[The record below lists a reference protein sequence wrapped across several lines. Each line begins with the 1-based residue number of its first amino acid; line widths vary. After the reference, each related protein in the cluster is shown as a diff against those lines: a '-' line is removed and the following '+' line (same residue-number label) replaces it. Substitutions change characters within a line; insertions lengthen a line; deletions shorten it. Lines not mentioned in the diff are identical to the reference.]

1 MRYHFQV
8 EGAAMYKVIIVDDE
22 KNIRERM
29 AKFLPWDEFDFEVI
43 GTAKDGLAALELV
56 KSLEPDLI
64 LSDIKMPNIDGI
76 QLAEQLHRHY
86 PEVVTVF
93 ISSYNEFELAQKAI
107 RFNVKGYLLK
117 PVMKNDFRELM
128 SGLSKQGLF
137 QVSKEVLKVQVHKP
151 ENTSEYMDKARKY
164 LFEHYAENI
173 TLKDVAD
180 ELYIHEAYFSKLFNQ
195 EIGEGFNAFVN
206 GIRIER
212 AKEQLMF
219 SNKQLK
225 DISNEVGFSSSS
237 YFNRVFKQKVGV
249 SPLTFRKTSQKND

>member
-1 MRYHFQV
+1 
-8 EGAAMYKVIIVDDE
+8 MYKVIIVDDE

-29 AKFLPWDEFDFEVI
+29 AKFLPWNEFDFEVV
-43 GTAKDGLAALELV
+43 GTAKDGLAALDLV
-56 KSLEPDLI
+56 KSFEPDLV

-76 QLAEQLHRHY
+76 QLAEQLNRHY
-86 PEVVTVF
+86 PDIVTVF

-107 RFNVKGYLLK
+107 HFNVKGYLLK

-128 SGLSKQGLF
+128 SNLSKQNLF
-137 QVSKEVLKVQVHKP
+137 RLSEEVPKIKVHSP
-151 ENTSEYMDKARKY
+151 ENTSNYMEKAKKY
-164 LFEHYAENI
+164 LFENYAENI

-180 ELYIHEAYFSKLFNQ
+180 ELFIHEAYFSKLFNQ

-212 AKEQLMF
+212 AKEQLKY

-225 DISNEVGFSSSS
+225 DISNEVGFRSSS
-237 YFNRVFKQKVGV
+237 YFNRVFKQNVGM
-249 SPLTFRKTSQKND
+249 SPMTFRKMSQKDE

>member
-1 MRYHFQV
+1 
-8 EGAAMYKVIIVDDE
+8 MYKVIIVDDE

-29 AKFLPWDEFDFEVI
+29 AKFLPWDEFDFEVV
-43 GTAKDGLAALELV
+43 GTAKDGLAALDLV
-56 KSLEPDLI
+56 KSFEPDLV

-76 QLAEQLHRHY
+76 QLAEQLNRHY
-86 PEVVTVF
+86 PDIVTVF

-107 RFNVKGYLLK
+107 HFNVKGYLLK

-128 SGLSKQGLF
+128 SNLSKQNLF
-137 QVSKEVLKVQVHKP
+137 RLSEEVPKIKVHSP
-151 ENTSEYMDKARKY
+151 ENASNYMEKAKKY
-164 LFEHYAENI
+164 LFENYAENI

-180 ELYIHEAYFSKLFNQ
+180 ELFIHEAYFSKLFNQ

-212 AKEQLMF
+212 AKEQLKY

-225 DISNEVGFSSSS
+225 DISNEVGFRSSS
-237 YFNRVFKQKVGV
+237 YFNRVFKQNVGM
-249 SPLTFRKTSQKND
+249 SPMTFRKMSQKDE

>member
-1 MRYHFQV
+1 
-8 EGAAMYKVIIVDDE
+8 MYKVIIVDDE

-29 AKFLPWDEFDFEVI
+29 AKFLPWDEFDFEVV
-43 GTAKDGLAALELV
+43 GTAKDGLAALDLV
-56 KSLEPDLI
+56 KSFEPDLV

-76 QLAEQLHRHY
+76 QLAEQLNRHY
-86 PEVVTVF
+86 PDIVTVF

-107 RFNVKGYLLK
+107 HFNVKGYLLK

-128 SGLSKQGLF
+128 SNLSKQNLF
-137 QVSKEVLKVQVHKP
+137 RLSEEVPKIKVHSP
-151 ENTSEYMDKARKY
+151 ENASNYMEKAKKY
-164 LFEHYAENI
+164 LFENYAENI

-180 ELYIHEAYFSKLFNQ
+180 ELFIHEAYFSKLFNQ

-212 AKEQLMF
+212 AKEQLKY

-225 DISNEVGFSSSS
+225 DISNEVGFRSSS
-237 YFNRVFKQKVGV
+237 YFNRVFKQNVGI
-249 SPLTFRKTSQKND
+249 SPMTFRKMSQKDE

>member
-1 MRYHFQV
+1 
-8 EGAAMYKVIIVDDE
+8 MYKVIIVDDE

-29 AKFLPWDEFDFEVI
+29 AKFLPWNEFDFEVV
-43 GTAKDGLAALELV
+43 GTAKDGLAALDLV
-56 KSLEPDLI
+56 KSFEPDLV

-76 QLAEQLHRHY
+76 QLAEQLNRHY
-86 PEVVTVF
+86 PDIVTVF

-107 RFNVKGYLLK
+107 HFNVKGYLLK

-128 SGLSKQGLF
+128 SNLSKQNLF
-137 QVSKEVLKVQVHKP
+137 RLSEEVPKIKVHSP
-151 ENTSEYMDKARKY
+151 ENASNYMEKAKKY
-164 LFEHYAENI
+164 LFENYAENI

-180 ELYIHEAYFSKLFNQ
+180 ELFIHEAYFSKLFNQ

-212 AKEQLMF
+212 AKEQLKY

-225 DISNEVGFSSSS
+225 DISNEVGFRSSS
-237 YFNRVFKQKVGV
+237 YFNRVFKQNVGM
-249 SPLTFRKTSQKND
+249 SPMTFRKMSQKDE

>member
-1 MRYHFQV
+1 
-8 EGAAMYKVIIVDDE
+8 MYKVIIVDDE

-29 AKFLPWDEFDFEVI
+29 AKFLPWDEFDFEVV
-43 GTAKDGLAALELV
+43 GTAKDGLAALDLV
-56 KSLEPDLI
+56 KSFEPDLV

-76 QLAEQLHRHY
+76 QLAEQLNRHY
-86 PEVVTVF
+86 PDIVTVF

-107 RFNVKGYLLK
+107 HFNVKGYLLK

-128 SGLSKQGLF
+128 SNLSKQNLF
-137 QVSKEVLKVQVHKP
+137 RLSEEVPKIKVHLP
-151 ENTSEYMDKARKY
+151 ENASNYMEKAKKY
-164 LFEHYAENI
+164 LFENYAENI

-180 ELYIHEAYFSKLFNQ
+180 ELFIHEAYFSKLFNQ

-212 AKEQLMF
+212 AKEQLKY

-225 DISNEVGFSSSS
+225 DISNEVGFRSSS
-237 YFNRVFKQKVGV
+237 YFNRVFKQNVGI
-249 SPLTFRKTSQKND
+249 SPMTFRKMSQKDE

>member
-1 MRYHFQV
+1 
-8 EGAAMYKVIIVDDE
+8 MYKVIIVDDE

-29 AKFLPWDEFDFEVI
+29 AKFLPWNEFDFEVV
-43 GTAKDGLAALELV
+43 GTAKDGLAALDLV
-56 KSLEPDLI
+56 KSFEPDLV

-76 QLAEQLHRHY
+76 QLAEQLNRHY
-86 PEVVTVF
+86 PDIVTVF

-107 RFNVKGYLLK
+107 HFNVKGYLLK

-128 SGLSKQGLF
+128 SNLSKQNLF
-137 QVSKEVLKVQVHKP
+137 RLSEEVPKIKVHSP
-151 ENTSEYMDKARKY
+151 ENASNYMEKAKKY
-164 LFEHYAENI
+164 LFENYAENI

-180 ELYIHEAYFSKLFNQ
+180 ELFIHEAYFSKLFNQ

-212 AKEQLMF
+212 AKEQLKY

-225 DISNEVGFSSSS
+225 DISNEVGFRSSS
-237 YFNRVFKQKVGV
+237 YFNRVFKQNVGI
-249 SPLTFRKTSQKND
+249 SPMTFRKMSQKDE

>member
-1 MRYHFQV
+1 
-8 EGAAMYKVIIVDDE
+8 MYKVIIVDDE

-29 AKFLPWDEFDFEVI
+29 AKFLPWDEFDFEVV
-43 GTAKDGLAALELV
+43 GTAKDGLAALDLV
-56 KSLEPDLI
+56 KSFEPDLV

-76 QLAEQLHRHY
+76 QLAEQLNRHY
-86 PEVVTVF
+86 PDIVTVF

-107 RFNVKGYLLK
+107 HFNVKGYLLK

-128 SGLSKQGLF
+128 SNLSKQNLF
-137 QVSKEVLKVQVHKP
+137 RLSEEVPKIKVHSP
-151 ENTSEYMDKARKY
+151 ENASNYMEKAKKY
-164 LFEHYAENI
+164 LFENYAENI

-180 ELYIHEAYFSKLFNQ
+180 ELFIHEAYFSKLFNQ

-212 AKEQLMF
+212 AKEQLKY

-225 DISNEVGFSSSS
+225 DISNEVGFRSSS
-237 YFNRVFKQKVGV
+237 YFNRVFKQNVGV
-249 SPLTFRKTSQKND
+249 SPMTFRKMSQKDE

>member
-1 MRYHFQV
+1 
-8 EGAAMYKVIIVDDE
+8 MYKVIIVDDE

-29 AKFLPWDEFDFEVI
+29 AKFLPWDEFNFEVM
-43 GTAKDGLAALELV
+43 GTAKDGLAALDLV
-56 KSLEPDLI
+56 KSFEPDLV

-76 QLAEQLHRHY
+76 QLAEQLYRHY
-86 PEVVTVF
+86 PHIVTVF

-128 SGLSKQGLF
+128 SNLSKQNLF
-137 QVSKEVLKVQVHKP
+137 QLPKEFLKIQVHTP
-151 ENTSEYMDKARKY
+151 ENTRDYMDKAKKY
-164 LFEHYAENI
+164 LYENYAENI

-180 ELYIHEAYFSKLFNQ
+180 KLYIHESYFSKLFNQ

-225 DISNEVGFSSSS
+225 DISNDVGFSSSS

-249 SPLTFRKTSQKND
+249 SPMTFRKMSQKNE

>member
-1 MRYHFQV
+1 
-8 EGAAMYKVIIVDDE
+8 MYKVIIVDDE

-29 AKFLPWDEFDFEVI
+29 SKFLPWNEFNFEVV
-43 GTAKDGLAALELV
+43 GTAKDGLEALELV
-56 KSLEPDLI
+56 KEFQPDLI

-76 QLAEQLHRHY
+76 KLAEQLYRHY
-86 PEVVTVF
+86 PHIVTVF

-128 SGLSKQGLF
+128 TGLSKQNLF
-137 QVSKEVLKVQVHKP
+137 ILPKKVLNVQMP
-151 ENTSEYMDKARKY
+151 ASESTSDYMEKARKFIY
-164 LFEHYAENI
+164 ERYAENI
-173 TLKDVAD
+173 SLKDVAD
-180 ELYIHEAYFSKLFNQ
+180 ELFIHEAYFSKLFNQ

-212 AKEQLMF
+212 AKEQLIF

-225 DISNEVGFSSSS
+225 DISNDVGFSSSS

-249 SPLTFRKTSQKND
+249 SPMNFRKMSQKNE

>member
-1 MRYHFQV
+1 
-8 EGAAMYKVIIVDDE
+8 MYKVIIVDDE

-29 AKFLPWDEFDFEVI
+29 AKFLPWDEFDFEVV
-43 GTAKDGLAALELV
+43 GTAKDGLAALDLV
-56 KSLEPDLI
+56 KSFEPDLV

-76 QLAEQLHRHY
+76 QLAEQLNRHY
-86 PEVVTVF
+86 PDIVTVF

-107 RFNVKGYLLK
+107 HFNVKGYLLK

-128 SGLSKQGLF
+128 SNLSKQNMFRL
-137 QVSKEVLKVQVHKP
+137 SEEVPKIKVHSP
-151 ENTSEYMDKARKY
+151 ENASNYMEKAKKY
-164 LFEHYAENI
+164 LFENYAENI

-180 ELYIHEAYFSKLFNQ
+180 ELFIHEAYFSKLFNQ

-212 AKEQLMF
+212 AKEQLKY

-225 DISNEVGFSSSS
+225 DISNEVGFRSSS
-237 YFNRVFKQKVGV
+237 YFNRVFKQNVGV
-249 SPLTFRKTSQKND
+249 SPMTFRKMSQKDE